1 MSTLQTNAPPSF
13 GTEDFET
20 RGAETDHQDL
30 RLWLRMMT
38 LHKLISNEI
47 RRRFRS
53 SFGMS
58 LSHFDLMSQI
68 FSTRTG
74 IRMGELSNRL
84 MVTTGNI
91 TGLTDDLEA
100 DGLVERMVDPRNRR
114 AFLVRLT
121 PNGRKQF
128 RAAAKVHE
136 NWIAEFFSSLSPND
150 KKILF
155 EILGVQKASVLS
167 RIQHTTKLGK
177 KGADG

>member
-1 MSTLQTNAPPSF
+1 
-13 GTEDFET
+13 
-20 RGAETDHQDL
+20 
-30 RLWLRMMT
+30 
-38 LHKLISNEI
+38 
-47 RRRFRS
+47 
-53 SFGMS
+53 
-58 LSHFDLMSQI
+58 
-68 FSTRTG
+68 
-74 IRMGELSNRL
+74 